1 MSLGIIPFILL
12 IFILL
17 LIVGVK
23 YKRRIVL
30 YVAAGIVLI
39 AGVVWI
45 LGNTLFYYNEDMIS
59 VQRTQQEHEKFSIQ
73 IKNHEIKYLYHSLWF
88 SCKYSIKDLLEV
100 VQEQYENTYFDE
112 ELNQIVIV
120 YENELFT
127 ICRMEDIFDD
137 TVEQDFSWLKKYEYI
152 LSSNIVSFSEDLSM
166 MESDYIDIPFP
177 GGVLNGSCCQEER
190 NVPIT
195 CDFEHLK
202 IYYEDFTNVEI
213 GENTIEIMLE
223 IYKCTITV
231 EGTNAYFELEKC

>member
-190 NVPIT
+190 NVPIN

-202 IYYEDFTNVEI
+202 TYYEDFTNVEI

-223 IYKCTITV
+223 KYKCTITV
-231 EGTNAYFELEKC
+231 EGTNAHFDIH

>member
-30 YVAAGIVLI
+30 YVAAGIAVI

-59 VQRTQQEHEKFSIQ
+59 VQRTQQEHEKFRIQ

-100 VQEQYENTYFDE
+100 IQEQYENTYFDE

-166 MESDYIDIPFP
+166 MESDYVDIPFP
-177 GGVLNGSCCQEER
+177 YKALESGLGAVQENEKM
-190 NVPIT
+190 T

-202 IYYEDFTNVEI
+202 TYYEDFTNVEI

-223 IYKCTITV
+223 KYKCTITV
-231 EGTNAYFELEKC
+231 EGTNAHFDIH